1 MWLVILAR
9 PFPLVAS
16 YTSCSGTHPERNLL
30 HARVIFGSYT
40 GRLRDT
46 DGECRRRRA
55 FEINTDFSIQTG
67 LIHKNAGPGQF
78 RVMTVM
84 TDAFGAFRRLESPG
98 ASSQHPQTV
107 L

>member
-1 MWLVILAR
+1 MH
-9 PFPLVAS
+9 AS
-16 YTSCSGTHPERNLL
+16 
-30 HARVIFGSYT
+30 FGSFT

-55 FEINTDFSIQTG
+55 FELECQINTDFSTQTG
-67 LIHKNAGPGQF
+67 LTHKNAGPGQF

-84 TDAFGAFRRLESPG
+84 TVAFGGAFRRLESPG